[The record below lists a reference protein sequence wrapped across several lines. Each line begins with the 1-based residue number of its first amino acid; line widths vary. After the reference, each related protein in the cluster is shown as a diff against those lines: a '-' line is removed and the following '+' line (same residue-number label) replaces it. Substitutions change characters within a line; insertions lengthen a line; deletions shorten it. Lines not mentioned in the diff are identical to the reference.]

1 MKCFRLGIGGS
12 PKRDFRFGLV
22 SNGKREGIDMTAPL
36 EGYRVL
42 DLTDEKGANCVMS
55 MAELGADVIKVEH
68 PQGSAMRFLPPF
80 AGDIPHPDR
89 SLWFAYYNTDTR
101 SITLNLETEEGREL
115 FKALCVRCDVIVES
129 FSQEEVARYG
139 LDFDSLQKL
148 NSKII
153 LTSITGFG
161 RDGLRL
167 AYKAPDL
174 VCFAMGGPMYPS
186 GERHRAPCVAPGH
199 LAYGVAGAWA
209 AAGTI
214 LALYARAL
222 FGVGQHVEVSG
233 QEAAAMIT
241 DSAITRYSYEGAIVP
256 REGNTYPWIT
266 PGDLYPCT
274 DGWVRIV
281 AGQVVHWRR
290 LIAWMG
296 NPELLN
302 DPSWENRDKRNRNK
316 SLVDGVISDFTCRF
330 SRAELFVQGQK
341 LGVPVT
347 PVNTPGEYM
356 QSETALSRNFYVY
369 LDHAI
374 LGKHPYA
381 GPPYKLSLTPAR
393 KERPAPLLA
402 QHNEEIYCDELGLTR
417 EDLCGMRARRVI

>member
-1 MKCFRLGIGGS
+1 
-12 PKRDFRFGLV
+12 
-22 SNGKREGIDMTAPL
+22 MTAPL

-42 DLTDEKGANCVMS
+42 DLADEKGAQCVKTL
-55 MAELGADVIKVEH
+55 AELGADVIKVEH
-68 PQGSAMRFLPPF
+68 PQGDPMRFLSPF
-80 AGDIPHPDR
+80 AGDVPHPER
-89 SLWFAYYNTDTR
+89 SLWFAYYNTDKR
-101 SITLNLETEEGREL
+101 GITLNLETEEGREL
-115 FKALCVRCDVIVES
+115 LKHLCVRCDVVVEC
-129 FSQEEVARYG
+129 FSLEKLAQYG
-139 LDFDSLQKL
+139 FAFESLKEI

-161 RDGLRL
+161 QAGPRS

-186 GERHRAPCVAPGH
+186 GERNQAPCVAPGN

-214 LALYARAL
+214 LALYSRAAS
-222 FGVGQHVEVSG
+222 GVGQHVDVSG

-241 DSAITRYSYEGAIVP
+241 DSAITRYSYEGSIVP

-266 PGDLYPCT
+266 PGDLYPCK

-302 DPSWENRDKRNRNK
+302 DTSWENRDKRNQSK
-316 SLVDGVISDFTCRF
+316 PLVDRMISDFTRKF
-330 SRAELFVQGQK
+330 TRAELFAEGQK

-347 PVNTPGEYM
+347 PVNAPGEYM
-356 QSETALSRNFYVY
+356 KSETAKSRNFFVY
-369 LDHAI
+369 LEHPF
-374 LGKHPYA
+374 LGRHPYA
-381 GPPYKLSLTPAR
+381 RPPYKLSVTPAR
-393 KERPAPLLA
+393 KERPAPLLG
-402 QHNEEIYCDELGLTR
+402 QHNEEIYCGELGFTR